1 MLTVAKNQLKVI
13 FLSVKYNIMREM
25 TNRTTFITNIVFMIL
40 NNSTFIIQWLILFRL
55 KKDVGGYGIT
65 EVMTL
70 WGFAASTFGIA
81 HIFFRK
87 AFELPDLIIN
97 GKLDAFLVQPK
108 SVLLGVI
115 TSSTSTAAIGDVFYG
130 YIILVIFNFS
140 MKNVILFTLFTI
152 TGGIV
157 ITAFAVITGSLS
169 FWLVRA
175 DILSDNLINVMIT
188 VSTYPDGIFKGIIR
202 LLLYT
207 IIPAGFTV
215 YLPVTIMI
223 SFRLDLLLG
232 ILGFTIGIWSLAAL
246 VFYKGLKRYSSSSLM
261 SARI

>member
-1 MLTVAKNQLKVI
+1 MLMEARNQLKVI
-13 FLSVKYNIMREM
+13 LLSVKYNIMREM
-25 TNRTTFITNIVFMIL
+25 TNRTTFVTNIFFMIL
-40 NNSTFIIQWLILFRL
+40 NNSTFIVQWLILFRL
-55 KKDVGGYGIT
+55 KNNVGGYAFD

-70 WGFAASTFGIA
+70 WGFGASTFGIA

-115 TSSTSTAAIGDVFYG
+115 TSATSTSAIGDVIYG
-130 YIILVIFNFS
+130 YIILVVFNFS
-140 MKNVILFTLFTI
+140 IRNLCFFTLFTI
-152 TGGIV
+152 TGGI
-157 ITAFAVITGSLS
+157 ILTAFAVITGSLS

-175 DILSDNLINVMIT
+175 DILSNNLMNVMVS
-188 VSTYPDGIFKGIIR
+188 VSTYPDGIFKGIVR

-207 IIPAGFTV
+207 VIPTGFAV
-215 YLPVTIMI
+215 YLPVRLMVR
-223 SFRLDLLLG
+223 FRLDLLLG
-232 ILGFTIGIWSLAAL
+232 VLGFTAAICSLAGL
-246 VFYKGLKRYSSSSLM
+246 IFYKGLKRYASSSLM